1 MRRADLNKP
10 NPTGNDSRSTGSAG
24 FLAGIVQRARVWG
37 AAANRG
43 FDAQLRFVPASNFRY
58 ANWPVLTSQRAG
70 KGVGS

>member
-24 FLAGIVQRARVWG
+24 FLAGIVKSALVWG
-37 AAANRG
+37 AAASGG
-43 FDAQLRFVPASNFRY
+43 FDAQLRFVHSWNFRY
-58 ANWPVLTSQRAG
+58 ADCTVLTSQRAG